1 MKKNALYFGIAA
13 LALLVVSCSKGNEM
27 DTLDNQERVTMID
40 PWTAIDQ
47 SQYKLPL
54 VSGPKVSITAGFE
67 ENGETKTTMDVGTS
81 SAKVL
86 WTSGDKFTMYAWGGS
101 GYYEVPFNTTGSG
114 EKVDFSTIY
123 GTPSVSPWHFIY
135 GVTPDELSYDGDN
148 MLFRI
153 NVPSDQVA
161 VANKVKDN
169 YLYSYAQ
176 ATEGLSSN
184 VCFKSML
191 AFVRFKM
198 SGTIA
203 SSVTSVTLTGASALA
218 GHSVLVPAADGTPQ
232 MSSSINFGGDVRSST
247 VTLDGSFAA
256 DTYYYFAVVPGTQSS
271 FSLKFSGSTGSTTI
285 ISSKTVTFSRGI
297 ISDLGEISLGSAFKD
312 PATPSMETIKWT
324 SASAG
329 ATKPVTIAVVPDGFT
344 ASEMDKYE
352 MLAKAAMNTLF
363 SVEPFKS
370 YKNYFNVYILK
381 VASGASGARITDGTD
396 AEKNRDCF
404 FESAWK
410 KDSYSDMRAN
420 DEKLFNYVIDHCP
433 DITSINASTVY
444 HTIKE
449 VPVLM
454 IINDTRYGGR
464 NWSYS
469 TGEAYCMAPYTYSG
483 GGMSWSYPAKEAKS
497 DSDPAQGVQ
506 ATPAS
511 RFAEVGSNT
520 GNWLNTMV
528 HEFGGHCFAR
538 LKDEYWYDTYK
549 DAVAHIDTYE
559 WPVKFGLNV
568 SATYSN
574 PGKDTGGYA
583 AAGWQFL
590 LDEKASLAASNPLY
604 NRIGVYQGADVSIL
618 NRWRSERISCM
629 IDNRFYFSTFQRYL
643 IVKRIMSLAGVTFE
657 DEDAFWSAFKAKDVP
672 IDPVRDL
679 AGSSVMG
686 ESDPVPPRPVPLLP
700 PPGLV
705 EVK

>member
-86 WTSGDKFTMYAWGGS
+86 WTSGDEFTMYAKEGS
-101 GYYEVPFNTTGSG
+101 SYHKISFTTTGSG
-114 EKVDFSTIY
+114 EKVNFSTIY
-123 GTPSVSPWHFIY
+123 VTPSVSPWHFIY
-135 GVTPDELSYDGDN
+135 GVTPDAVSFDGDN

-153 NVPSDQVA
+153 NVPSDQEA
-161 VANKVKDN
+161 VANKVKDD

-232 MSSSINFGGDVRSST
+232 MSSSITFGGDVRSST
-247 VTLDGSFAA
+247 VTLDGPFAA

-297 ISDLGEISLGSAFKD
+297 ISDLGDISLGSAFTD
-312 PATPSMETIKWT
+312 PATPSMETIKWNT
-324 SASAG
+324 ASAG

-381 VASGASGARITDGTD
+381 VASNASGANITDGEGNITTPV
-396 AEKNRDCF
+396 DCF
-404 FESAWK
+404 FGSKWGES
-410 KDSYSDMRAN
+410 SYGDMRAN
-420 DEKLFNYVIDHCP
+420 DEKLFNYVIANCP

-483 GGMSWSYPAKEAKS
+483 GGMSWSYPANEAKS

-506 ATPAS
+506 ATPVS

-538 LKDEYWYDTYK
+538 LKDEYWYNTYVP
-549 DAVAHIDTYE
+549 AVEHIDTYE

-574 PGKDTGGYA
+574 PGLDTDA
-583 AAGWQFL
+583 SAAGWQFL
-590 LDEKASLAASNPLY
+590 LDKKASLAASNPLY

-643 IVKRIMSLAGVTFE
+643 IVKRIMSLAGETFE
-657 DEDAFWSAFKAKDVP
+657 NEAAFWAAFKAKDVP

>member
-47 SQYKLPL
+47 SPYKLPL

-81 SAKVL
+81 YAKVL
-86 WTSGDKFTMYAWGGS
+86 WTSGDEFKMYAWEGS
-101 GYYEVPFNTTGSG
+101 GYYEVPFTTTGSG
-114 EKVDFSTIY
+114 EKVDFSATS
-123 GTPSVSPWHFIY
+123 GTPSVSPWYFIY
-135 GVTPDELSYDGDN
+135 GVTPDAFGYDGDN

-153 NVPSDQVA
+153 HVPSDQFA
-161 VANKVKDN
+161 VANKVKDD

-176 ATEGLSSN
+176 TTEGLSSN

-203 SSVTSVTLTGASALA
+203 SSVTSVTLTGASYLA

-232 MSSSINFGGDVRSST
+232 MSFSIDFGGDVRSST
-247 VTLDGSFAA
+247 VTLEGPFAA

-271 FSLKFSGSTGSTTI
+271 FSLTFSGATGSVTKV
-285 ISSKTVTFSRGI
+285 SKEAVTFTRGTI
-297 ISDLGEISLGSAFKD
+297 TDLQTINVGDTF
-312 PATPSMETIKWT
+312 PAAPSMETIKWNT
-324 SASAG
+324 ASVAG
-329 ATKPVTIAVVPDGFT
+329 DTKPVTIAVVPDGFT

-352 MLAKAAMNTLF
+352 MLANAAMNTLF

-396 AEKNRDCF
+396 AEQNRDCY

-410 KDSYSDMRAN
+410 KNSYSDMAAN
-420 DEKLFNYVIDHCP
+420 DVKLFNYVTDHCP

-454 IINDTRYGGR
+454 IINDTRYGGK

-469 TGEAYCMAPYTYSG
+469 TGEAYCMAPYTDSG
-483 GGMSWSYPAKEAKS
+483 GRLSWSYPDEEAVS
-497 DSDPAQGVQ
+497 DSNPAEGTQV
-506 ATPAS
+506 TPSS
-511 RFAEVGSNT
+511 RYTEVGSNT

-538 LKDEYWYDTYK
+538 LKDEYWYDSPK
-549 DAVAHIDTYE
+549 SVVEHIDTYK

-574 PGKDTGGYA
+574 PGKDTGDYA
-583 AAGWQFL
+583 ADGWQFL
-590 LDEKASLAASNPLY
+590 LNEKSTLAASNPLY

-657 DEDAFWSAFKAKDVP
+657 NEAAFWAAFKAKDVP

-679 AGSSVMG
+679 AGSLVMG

>member
-1 MKKNALYFGIAA
+1 MKKNALYFGMAA

-40 PWTAIDQ
+40 PWTALDQ

-86 WTSGDKFTMYAWGGS
+86 WTSGDAFTMYAKEGS
-101 GYYEVPFNTTGSG
+101 SHYAIPFTTTGSG

-123 GTPSVSPWHFIY
+123 VTPSVSPWHFIY
-135 GVTPDELSYDGDN
+135 GVTPDALGYDGDN

-153 NVPSDQVA
+153 NVPSGQVA
-161 VANKVKDN
+161 VANKVKDD

-232 MSSSINFGGDVRSST
+232 MSFSINFDDDSRSST
-247 VTLDGSFAA
+247 VTLDGPFAA

-297 ISDLGEISLGSAFKD
+297 ISDLGEISLGSAFTD
-312 PATPSMETIKWT
+312 PATPSMETIKWNT
-324 SASAG
+324 ASAG

-381 VASGASGARITDGTD
+381 VASGASGARITDGTT
-396 AEKNRDCF
+396 AEQNRDCF

-410 KDSYSDMRAN
+410 KNSYSDMRAN
-420 DEKLFNYVIDHCP
+420 DEILFNYVTANCP
-433 DITSINASTVY
+433 DIPSY

-483 GGMSWSYPAKEAKS
+483 GGMSWSYPENEAKS

-538 LKDEYWYDTYK
+538 LKDEYWYDTPET
-549 DAVAHIDTYE
+549 AVEHIDTYK

-574 PGKDTGGYA
+574 PGKDTGDYA
-583 AAGWQFL
+583 ADGWQFL
-590 LDEKASLAASNPLY
+590 LNEKASLAASNPLY

-657 DEDAFWSAFKAKDVP
+657 NEAAFWAAFKAKDVP

>member
-47 SQYKLPL
+47 SPYKLPL

-81 SAKVL
+81 YAKVL
-86 WTSGDKFTMYAWGGS
+86 WTSGDKFTLYAKEGS
-101 GYYEVPFNTTGSG
+101 SHHKIPFTTTGSG

-123 GTPSVSPWHFIY
+123 VTPSVSPWHFIY
-135 GVTPDELSYDGDN
+135 GVTPDAVSYDGDN

-153 NVPSDQVA
+153 NVPSDQEA
-161 VANKVKDN
+161 VANKVKDD

-176 ATEGLSSN
+176 ATEGMSSN

-232 MSSSINFGGDVRSST
+232 MSSSINFDGDVRYST
-247 VTLDGSFAA
+247 VTLDGPFAA

-271 FSLKFSGSTGSTTI
+271 FSLKFSGSAGSTTI

-297 ISDLGEISLGSAFKD
+297 ISDLGEISLGSAFTD

-329 ATKPVTIAVVPDGFT
+329 ATEPVTIAVVPDGFT

-381 VASGASGARITDGTD
+381 VASNASGARISDGTT
-396 AEKNRDCF
+396 AEKTRDCY
-404 FESAWK
+404 FESSWK

-420 DEKLFNYVIDHCP
+420 DEKLFNYVIANCP
-433 DITSINASTVY
+433 DITSIGGSTVY
-444 HTIKE
+444 HSIDE
-449 VPVLM
+449 VPVLL
-454 IINDTRYGGR
+454 IINDTRYGGK

-469 TGEAYCMAPYTYSG
+469 TGRAYCMAPYTYSG
-483 GGMSWSYPAKEAKS
+483 GGLSWSYPENEAKS

-506 ATPAS
+506 ATPAD
-511 RFAEVGSNT
+511 RYAEIGSNT

-538 LKDEYWYDTYK
+538 LKDEYWYDT
-549 DAVAHIDTYE
+549 DEGHTAHIDTYA

-568 SATYSN
+568 SATYTN
-574 PGKDTGGYA
+574 PGYDTDSYA
-583 AAGWQFL
+583 ADGWQFL
-590 LDEKASLAASNPLY
+590 LNKKATLVASNPLY

-643 IVKRIMSLAGVTFE
+643 IVKRIMSLAGA
-657 DEDAFWSAFKAKDVP
+657 AFSEESFWENDVP
-672 IDPVRDL
+672 NDPVRDL

-686 ESDPVPPRPVPLLP
+686 ASDPVPPRPVPLLP